1 ALNYWYGMSTGVIDV
16 VLSDQL
22 SYYTRKMV
30 QLFRKSIISGSL
42 NPFEGELRSQD
53 GLIQDAKAG
62 KLPNEKI
69 IEMNW
74 LNDNIRGSIPDPDE
88 LDERAER
95 VMEISGIRKKDHED
109 SGSSR

>member
-1 ALNYWYGMSTGVIDV
+1 MSAGVIDV

-30 QLFRKSIISGSL
+30 QLFRKSVMEGSL
-42 NPFEGELRSQD
+42 NPFAGELRSQE
-53 GLIQDAKAG
+53 GLIQDARAG

-88 LDERAER
+88 LNERAKR
-95 VMEISGIRKKDHED
+95 VMEISGIRKER
-109 SGSSR
+109 S